1 MMARS
6 HYTTQ
11 NPKTVF
17 FPKVKAS
24 KVDVFAALL
33 LNGLLAKSS
42 AAAAAAAW
50 TAAGQDRCPLLRNNP
65 DKLIHEL
72 NSQITLPGSHGN
84 KPVLANLQ
92 S

>member
-1 MMARS
+1 MARS
-6 HYTTQ
+6 HNTTQ
-11 NPKTVF
+11 NRFVF

-24 KVDVFAALL
+24 KVDVFTALL
-33 LNGLLAKSS
+33 LNGLLAKSN
-42 AAAAAAAW
+42 AVAAAAAW

-72 NSQITLPGSHGN
+72 SSQITLPGSPGN